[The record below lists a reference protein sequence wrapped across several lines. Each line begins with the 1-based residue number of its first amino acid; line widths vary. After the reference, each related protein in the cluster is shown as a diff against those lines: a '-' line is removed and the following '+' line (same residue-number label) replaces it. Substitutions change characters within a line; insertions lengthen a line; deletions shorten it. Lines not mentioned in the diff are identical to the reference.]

1 MNNSESLLSDTSRAS
16 HVPDHV
22 ISSHFIYLFVP
33 TNLTRMYIK
42 RIIIQ
47 GFKTYKDTTI
57 IDVISPEFNVV
68 VGRNGSGKSNFF
80 QAIRFVLSDAYTHMT
95 REERQGLIHE
105 GSGTVM
111 SAYVE
116 IIFDNV
122 DRRLPISKDEVSL
135 RRTIGL
141 KKDDYSLDNKTATR
155 SDIMN
160 LLESAGFSRSNPYY
174 IVPQGKIT
182 ALTNSKDSER
192 LTLLKDVSG
201 AKIFELKLKE
211 SLKEME
217 NSNLKRQRIDEALV
231 SINERLGDLQLE
243 SDDLKLY
250 QQIDK
255 SRKIFEFNLF
265 DREVTDIE
273 NRIRDLD
280 LEYQQDM
287 ETSQQFLQELED
299 EERKSGGKVEEING
313 LTRDLKVKTIE
324 KQQLDEYLNE
334 LLHLITLKE
343 NEYHEKT
350 QDLSTTE
357 SKNLQI
363 QSAIDKYRSLIDDTN
378 QKIIQY
384 KPRLD
389 ELNLEEKVLKN
400 KLVDL
405 STQQRSLYSKQN
417 RFLKFSSKKERDQW
431 LNKEIKKFTKDLA
444 TKEYEMNRL
453 TEKIAEMEGK
463 IQDLEE
469 TKEDLASKLA
479 QHNAEKAQQVREL
492 KTTINDLKSDL
503 NSLADT
509 RKTYWRDEIKHKSI
523 GDSLVNDVTNATNAV
538 NYTMDR
544 LQVQG
549 LNVIEGLVKK
559 LGLEHQVYGPLINLF
574 SVSDKYKTAA
584 EVIAGNSLFHVVV
597 DTDETASLLME
608 HLIKEKMGRL
618 TFIPLNRIS
627 ATTYE
632 YPDSTE
638 HQCIPL
644 IKKIKYSN
652 SKITKVIQRVF
663 GRTIVVS
670 ELTKGVELSKKYN
683 LNAITLDGDG
693 VESRGSLTG
702 GFRDYKASRLDA
714 MKMKTRKLNEL
725 NDNQKM
731 LKDLEEKLEQVNQQF
746 TEKNNQLTENLKLLD
761 QVESHSIPLTQ
772 QLTQI
777 TNEIYNYQQDLK
789 ILGGNHDS
797 LVTIKQNLTTNL
809 TQLQRE
815 LASDFTN
822 NLSDEEK
829 SLLNDLTTE
838 INGYEEKLNKIVG
851 ESSEIESKLTQYE
864 SELLINY
871 QPNLIKLTE
880 SLNSSE
886 DFDVKQANSELER
899 LKTQLN
905 ELNDKINSISLD
917 VEGLNTTLSTNQKV
931 VDTSKKTQIKLMKKI
946 EKLSKNLEVN
956 FNKKTIY
963 SNRKVELTKKIS
975 DIGILPEEAFD
986 YEKFQDLSND
996 DLLTRLNQVNKEL
1009 EKYAHI
1015 NKKAIEQFDI
1025 FNNQRN
1031 DLIQRREE
1039 LNESKVSIEKLI
1051 DDLKLQ
1057 KHQAIKKSFDNVAS
1071 NFTKIFET
1079 LVPLGTGK
1087 LIMERDSQDD
1097 EVDNYTG
1104 VSISVSFNSKH
1115 DEQQR
1120 IEQLSGGQK
1129 SLCAIT
1135 LILSIQNCDP
1145 APFYL
1150 FDEIDANLDT
1160 QYRKAVATMIKGL
1173 SGKAQFICTTFRP
1186 EMLMVADKFYGV
1198 TFSSKVSNVGEISR
1212 EEAVEFTN
1220 PSNPDRR
1227 DGLLVTL

>member
-1 MNNSESLLSDTSRAS
+1 M
-16 HVPDHV
+16 
-22 ISSHFIYLFVP
+22 FI
-33 TNLTRMYIK
+33 K
-42 RIIIQ
+42 KIIIQ
-47 GFKTYKDTTI
+47 GFKTYKDTTV
-57 IDVISPEFNVV
+57 IDLISPEFNVV

-217 NSNLKRQRIDEALV
+217 NSNLKRQRIDEALS
-231 SINERLGDLQLE
+231 SINERLSDLQLE
-243 SDDLKLY
+243 SDDLKQY
-250 QQIDK
+250 QQVDK

-273 NRIRDLD
+273 NRIRDLE
-280 LEYQQDM
+280 LEYHEDLDA
-287 ETSQQFLQELED
+287 SQQFLQQLED
-299 EERKSGGKVEEING
+299 EEKQSNEKNEEING
-313 LTRDLKVKTIE
+313 LKTELKVKTIE
-324 KQQLDEYLNE
+324 KSQLDEYLNE
-334 LLHLITLKE
+334 TLSSVTLKE
-343 NEYHEKT
+343 NEFNEKT
-350 QDLSTTE
+350 QEFTLTK
-357 SKNLQI
+357 SKNRQI
-363 QSAIDKYRSLIDDTN
+363 QSSIDKYKSLIHDTN
-378 QKIIQY
+378 ENIIQY
-384 KPRLD
+384 KPRLN
-389 ELNLEEKVLKN
+389 ELNEEEKKLKN
-400 KLVDL
+400 KLVEL
-405 STQQRSLYSKQN
+405 STQQRALYSKQN
-417 RFLKFSSKKERDQW
+417 RFSKFNSKKERDQW
-431 LNKEIKKFTKDLA
+431 LNKEIKRFTKDLN

-453 TEKIAEMEGK
+453 SEKIAEK
-463 IQDLEE
+463 KNHIKDLDISKDNLT
-469 TKEDLASKLA
+469 TKLNDYHHLKAS
-479 QHNAEKAQQVREL
+479 QVSEL
-492 KTTINDLKSDL
+492 KKSINELKSEL
-503 NSLADT
+503 NGLSDT

-523 GDSLVNDVTNATNAV
+523 KDSLVNDVNNATNIV
-538 NYTMDR
+538 NQTMDR

-549 LNVIEGLVKK
+549 LNVIENLVKK
-559 LGLEHQVYGPLINLF
+559 LNLEDKVYGPLINLF

-597 DTDETASLLME
+597 DTDETASMLME
-608 HLIKEKMGRL
+608 YLIKEKMGRL
-618 TFIPLNRIS
+618 TFIPLNRIT
-627 ATTYE
+627 ANTYE

-644 IKKIKYSN
+644 IKKIKYTN

-670 ELTKGVELSKKYN
+670 ELTKGLELSKKYN

-693 VESRGSLTG
+693 IESRGSLTG
-702 GFRDYKASRLDA
+702 GFRDYKSSRLDA
-714 MKMKTRKLNEL
+714 MKLKTRKMADFSRNEEAL
-725 NDNQKM
+725 I
-731 LKDLEEKLEQVNQQF
+731 DLERKLDQVNQQF
-746 TEKNNQLTENLKLLD
+746 TDKNNELTSKLKLLD
-761 QVESHSIPLTQ
+761 ELESNEIPLKQ
-772 QLTQI
+772 QLAQI
-777 TNEIYNYQQDLK
+777 TNEIYNNHQDLK
-789 ILGGNHDS
+789 ILGGNFDS
-797 LVTIKQNLTTNL
+797 LTTIKQNIVTNL
-809 TQLQRE
+809 SQLQQE
-815 LASDFTN
+815 LGSEFTN
-822 NLSDEEK
+822 DLSNEEIQH
-829 SLLNDLTTE
+829 LNDLTSE
-838 INGYEEKLNKIVG
+838 INGQEDKLNKIVS
-851 ESSEIESKLTQYE
+851 ESSEIESKLTQFE

-871 QPNLIKLTE
+871 QPNLTKLTE
-880 SLNSSE
+880 SLSSL
-886 DFDVKQANSELER
+886 DFDVEQANDELSR

-905 ELNDKINSISLD
+905 ELNDNISTIVTEIESLNNEISLKQQFLD
-917 VEGLNTTLSTNQKV
+917 K
-931 VDTSKKTQIKLMKKI
+931 SKKSQIKLMKKI

-963 SNRKVELTKKIS
+963 SNRKSELTKKIS

-986 YEKFQDLSND
+986 YEKFDGLTND
-996 DLLTRLNQVNKEL
+996 DLLSKLNLTNKEL

-1031 DLIQRREE
+1031 DLLGRRQD
-1039 LNESKVSIEKLI
+1039 LNESKKSIEKLI
-1051 DDLKLQ
+1051 DDLKIQ

-1087 LIMERDSQDD
+1087 LIMERESQHPD
-1097 EVDNYTG
+1097 EIDNYTG

-1198 TFSSKVSNVGEISR
+1198 TFNDRVSNVEEISR
-1212 EEAVEFTN
+1212 EDARVFVEG
-1220 PSNPDRR
+1220 SNPE
-1227 DGLLVTL
+1227 VQTEVH

>member
-1 MNNSESLLSDTSRAS
+1 M
-16 HVPDHV
+16 
-22 ISSHFIYLFVP
+22 FI
-33 TNLTRMYIK
+33 K
-42 RIIIQ
+42 KIIIQ
-47 GFKTYKDTTI
+47 GFKTYKDTTV
-57 IDVISPEFNVV
+57 IDLISPEFNVV

-217 NSNLKRQRIDEALV
+217 NSNLKRQRIDEALS
-231 SINERLGDLQLE
+231 SINERLSDLQLE
-243 SDDLKLY
+243 SDDLKQY
-250 QQIDK
+250 QQVDK

-273 NRIRDLD
+273 NRIRDLE
-280 LEYQQDM
+280 LEYHEDLDA
-287 ETSQQFLQELED
+287 SQQFLQQLED
-299 EERKSGGKVEEING
+299 EEKQSNEKNEEING
-313 LTRDLKVKTIE
+313 LKTELKVKTIE
-324 KQQLDEYLNE
+324 KSQLDEYLNE
-334 LLHLITLKE
+334 ILSSVTLKE
-343 NEYHEKT
+343 NEFNEKT
-350 QDLSTTE
+350 QEFTLTK
-357 SKNLQI
+357 SKNRQI
-363 QSAIDKYRSLIDDTN
+363 QSSIDKYKSLIHDTN
-378 QKIIQY
+378 ENIIQY
-384 KPRLD
+384 KPRLN
-389 ELNLEEKVLKN
+389 ELNEEEKKLKN
-400 KLVDL
+400 KLVEL
-405 STQQRSLYSKQN
+405 STQQRALYSKQN
-417 RFLKFSSKKERDQW
+417 RFLKFNSKKERDQW
-431 LNKEIKKFTKDLA
+431 LNKEIKRFTKDLN

-453 TEKIAEMEGK
+453 SEKIAEK
-463 IQDLEE
+463 KNHIKDLDISKDNLT
-469 TKEDLASKLA
+469 TKLNDYHHQKAS
-479 QHNAEKAQQVREL
+479 QVSEL
-492 KTTINDLKSDL
+492 KKSINELKSEL
-503 NSLADT
+503 NGLSDT

-523 GDSLVNDVTNATNAV
+523 KDSLVNDVNNATNIV
-538 NYTMDR
+538 NQTMDR

-549 LNVIEGLVKK
+549 LNVIENLVKK
-559 LGLEHQVYGPLINLF
+559 LNLEDKVYGPLINLF

-597 DTDETASLLME
+597 DTDETASMLME
-608 HLIKEKMGRL
+608 YLIKEKMGRL
-618 TFIPLNRIS
+618 TFIPLNRIT
-627 ATTYE
+627 ANTYE

-644 IKKIKYSN
+644 IKKIKYTN

-670 ELTKGVELSKKYN
+670 ELTKGLELSKKYN

-693 VESRGSLTG
+693 IESRGSLTG
-702 GFRDYKASRLDA
+702 GFRDYKSSRLDA
-714 MKMKTRKLNEL
+714 MKLKTRKMADFSRNEEAL
-725 NDNQKM
+725 I
-731 LKDLEEKLEQVNQQF
+731 DLERKLDQVNQQF
-746 TEKNNQLTENLKLLD
+746 TDKNNELTSKLKLLD
-761 QVESHSIPLTQ
+761 ELESNEIPLKQ
-772 QLTQI
+772 QLAQI
-777 TNEIYNYQQDLK
+777 TNEIYNNHQDLK
-789 ILGGNHDS
+789 ILGGNFDS
-797 LVTIKQNLTTNL
+797 LTTIKQNIVTNL
-809 TQLQRE
+809 SQLQQE
-815 LASDFTN
+815 LGSEFTN
-822 NLSDEEK
+822 DLSNEEIQH
-829 SLLNDLTTE
+829 LNDLTSE
-838 INGYEEKLNKIVG
+838 INGQEDKLNKIVS
-851 ESSEIESKLTQYE
+851 ESSEIESKLTQFE

-871 QPNLIKLTE
+871 QPNLTKLTE
-880 SLNSSE
+880 SLSSL
-886 DFDVKQANSELER
+886 DFDVEQANDELSR

-905 ELNDKINSISLD
+905 ELNDNISTIVTEIESLNNEISLKQQFLD
-917 VEGLNTTLSTNQKV
+917 K
-931 VDTSKKTQIKLMKKI
+931 SKKSQIKLMKKI

-963 SNRKVELTKKIS
+963 SNRKSELTKKIS

-986 YEKFQDLSND
+986 YEKFEGLTND
-996 DLLTRLNQVNKEL
+996 DLLSKLNLTNKEL

-1031 DLIQRREE
+1031 DLLGRRQD
-1039 LNESKVSIEKLI
+1039 LNESKKSIEKLI
-1051 DDLKLQ
+1051 DDLKIQ

-1087 LIMERDSQDD
+1087 LIMERESQHPD
-1097 EVDNYTG
+1097 EIDNYTG

-1198 TFSSKVSNVGEISR
+1198 TFNDRVSNVEEISR
-1212 EEAVEFTN
+1212 EDARVFVEG
-1220 PSNPDRR
+1220 SNPE
-1227 DGLLVTL
+1227 VQTEVH